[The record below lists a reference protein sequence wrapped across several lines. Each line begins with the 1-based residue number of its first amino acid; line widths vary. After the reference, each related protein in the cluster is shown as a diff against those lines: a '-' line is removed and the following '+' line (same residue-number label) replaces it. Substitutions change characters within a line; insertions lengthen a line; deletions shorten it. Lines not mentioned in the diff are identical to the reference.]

1 MKETKGLSEEQVKRL
16 YYPANA
22 VDDTNFKPIG
32 RHDDDWKGTIEMQ
45 LIYLNKFS
53 YISFDQN

>member
-22 VDDTNFKPIG
+22 VEDTNFKPIG
-32 RHDDDWKGTIEMQ
+32 RHDDD
-45 LIYLNKFS
+45 
-53 YISFDQN
+53 